1 MTFYFLAAAIL
12 CVFPQCK
19 LTVFRQPLWQY
30 LLLLSVITAYYQE
43 YINLNAVAVIA
54 VYVGL
59 FHFTLLAT
67 SALKG
72 NVLTSLFIIASLGLA
87 LHWFAGFNNLPIVVN
102 EQVTSNAIAFTLYA
116 NFDKALA
123 GLMLSAYFL
132 QKTKR

>member
-30 LLLLSVITAYYQE
+30 LLLLSVITAYYQQ

-67 SALKG
+67 
-72 NVLTSLFIIASLGLA
+72 
-87 LHWFAGFNNLPIVVN
+87 
-102 EQVTSNAIAFTLYA
+102 
-116 NFDKALA
+116 
-123 GLMLSAYFL
+123 
-132 QKTKR
+132 